1 MVGAAPRYLL
11 ASLPASRRQIYIERS
26 NEVWSSATPTGR
38 RNYAAAAALG
48 LYGPQLH
55 AARSVQMFSAWAD
68 AFGPQARAQRLL
80 HVLST
85 QAGGFRWA
93 GRYR

>member
-1 MVGAAPRYLL
+1 MT
-11 ASLPASRRQIYIERS
+11 S
-26 NEVWSSATPTGR
+26 TGR

-68 AFGPQARAQRLL
+68 AFGPQARAQRLQ
-80 HVLST
+80 HILST
-85 QAGGFRWA
+85 QASSCRWPSA
-93 GRYR
+93 